1 MNGIIRRRKILSNLQ
16 HLDIETVIACLGKE
30 KNINFIEQMTKEDDL
45 YVRFRNALLNE
56 EYDNASRLCG
66 IDQIKDL
73 IVVYNKILRLRKK

>member
-1 MNGIIRRRKILSNLQ
+1 
-16 HLDIETVIACLGKE
+16 
-30 KNINFIEQMTKEDDL
+30 MTKEDDL

-73 IVVYNKILRLRKK
+73 IVVYNKNTSITEKIEHLRKIQGKDASIKD